1 MKNRISQMI
10 SALVVVAALLFGSLT
25 FRPTW
30 LPVGVAN
37 AQSTVPATTLPRTI
51 TVVGEGKVS
60 ISPDIARAQIG
71 VEVMMASVK
80 EASDANK
87 ELIDAVLA
95 ALMAQGID
103 EKDIQTS
110 GFSVYAERFGPEGP
124 LPADQTN
131 YRVSNNIS
139 VTVRDLA
146 TLGDVL
152 DAAIEAGAN
161 NIYGVEFSLDDPSS
175 VESEARQRAVADALA
190 KAEELAELTGATIGQ
205 VVTVSEVIGN
215 GGGYYS
221 SNFAQASNV
230 MSGGGSTPISPGQL
244 ELVMQLQV
252 TYAIGE

>member
-1 MKNRISQMI
+1 M
-10 SALVVVAALLFGSLT
+10 
-25 FRPTW
+25 
-30 LPVGVAN
+30 
-37 AQSTVPATTLPRTI
+37 
-51 TVVGEGKVS
+51 
-60 ISPDIARAQIG
+60 
-71 VEVMMASVK
+71 
-80 EASDANK
+80 
-87 ELIDAVLA
+87 
-95 ALMAQGID
+95 
-103 EKDIQTS
+103 
-110 GFSVYAERFGPEGP
+110 
-124 LPADQTN
+124 
-131 YRVSNNIS
+131 
-139 VTVRDLA
+139 
-146 TLGDVL
+146 L